1 MPVISIK
8 KRKSTNQLG
17 SLLKSLYED
26 VLLLCENDEIKL
38 KNDTKDKRWKQFVKS
53 GDLQIL
59 NSHTKKQGKFKSYK
73 IDKKDVLVIDPT
85 FLKDD
90 ISNTIIFTNVK
101 KKLFSSLLQHIRN
114 AFAHNQIFI
123 DENNGEVIM
132 YDMVNVK
139 SDKFTMVAHLK
150 VVILEELIKIIK
162 LMNKIY
168 ENN

>member
-8 KRKSTNQLG
+8 KRKPTNQLG
-17 SLLKSLYED
+17 SLLNSLYEN

-73 IDKKDVLVIDPT
+73 IDKKDVLVREPT

-90 ISNTIIFTNVK
+90 ISNTIIFTNEKYKV
-101 KKLFSSLLQHIRN
+101 FSGLLHHVRN
-114 AFAHNQIFI
+114 AFAHNQIFVV
-123 DENNGEVIM
+123 DDYVTM
-132 YDMVNVK
+132 YDRLTPKSKCLTMIAHVK
-139 SDKFTMVAHLK
+139 IK
-150 VVILEELIKIIK
+150 VLEKLIETIK
-162 LMNKIY
+162 SMN
-168 ENN
+168 